1 MISGAG
7 YPNFYAENSALL
19 VMIFSVDTMKNF
31 PVEDSRMVAKKS
43 KLYSTT
49 DIESIRGQ
57 LAELPDVTQERL
69 QKRDVLDSLKS
80 DIETLIKN
88 KGYTL
93 SEILEHLKN
102 FGFHDVTLK
111 DLKEIT
117 EGKRTRQRK
126 RVSSSTDDKT
136 PVRA

>member
-1 MISGAG
+1 
-7 YPNFYAENSALL
+7 
-19 VMIFSVDTMKNF
+19 
-31 PVEDSRMVAKKS
+31 MVAKKS

-69 QKRDVLDSLKS
+69 QKRV
-80 DIETLIKN
+80 
-88 KGYTL
+88 
-93 SEILEHLKN
+93 EHLKN

-136 PVRA
+136 PVQA

>member
-1 MISGAG
+1 
-7 YPNFYAENSALL
+7 
-19 VMIFSVDTMKNF
+19 
-31 PVEDSRMVAKKS
+31 MVAKKS
-43 KLYSTT
+43 NLYSAT

-57 LAELPDVTQERL
+57 LAKLPDVTQERL

-80 DIETLIKN
+80 DIETLIRN

-117 EGKRTRQRK
+117 EGKRTRQ
-126 RVSSSTDDKT
+126 
-136 PVRA
+136 

>member
-1 MISGAG
+1 
-7 YPNFYAENSALL
+7 
-19 VMIFSVDTMKNF
+19 
-31 PVEDSRMVAKKS
+31 MVAKKS
-43 KLYSTT
+43 KLYSAT

-80 DIETLIKN
+80 DIETLIRN

-93 SEILEHLKN
+93 SEILEYLKN

-126 RVSSSTDDKT
+126 RASSSTEDKT
-136 PVRA
+136 PVHAGNAPAES

>member
-1 MISGAG
+1 
-7 YPNFYAENSALL
+7 
-19 VMIFSVDTMKNF
+19 
-31 PVEDSRMVAKKS
+31 MVAKKS

-102 FGFHDVTLK
+102 FGFHDVTIK

-136 PVRA
+136 PVQA

>member
-1 MISGAG
+1 
-7 YPNFYAENSALL
+7 
-19 VMIFSVDTMKNF
+19 
-31 PVEDSRMVAKKS
+31 MVAKKS
-43 KLYSTT
+43 NLYSAT
-49 DIESIRGQ
+49 DIESIQGQ
-57 LAELPDVTQERL
+57 LAKLPDVTQERL

-80 DIETLIKN
+80 DIETLIRN

-126 RVSSSTDDKT
+126 RVSSSTEDKT
-136 PVRA
+136 PVHAANSPAES

>member
-69 QKRDVLDSLKS
+69 QKRV
-80 DIETLIKN
+80 
-88 KGYTL
+88 
-93 SEILEHLKN
+93 EHLKN

-136 PVRA
+136 PVQA

>member
-1 MISGAG
+1 
-7 YPNFYAENSALL
+7 
-19 VMIFSVDTMKNF
+19 
-31 PVEDSRMVAKKS
+31 MVAKKS
-43 KLYSTT
+43 KLYSAT

-80 DIETLIKN
+80 DIETLIRK

-126 RVSSSTDDKT
+126 RASSSTEDKT
-136 PVRA
+136 PVHAENAPSES

>member
-1 MISGAG
+1 
-7 YPNFYAENSALL
+7 
-19 VMIFSVDTMKNF
+19 
-31 PVEDSRMVAKKS
+31 MVAKKS
-43 KLYSTT
+43 NLYSAT

-57 LAELPDVTQERL
+57 LAKLPDVTQERL

-80 DIETLIKN
+80 DIETLIRN

-117 EGKRTRQRK
+117 EGKRTRQR
-126 RVSSSTDDKT
+126 
-136 PVRA
+136 

>member
-1 MISGAG
+1 
-7 YPNFYAENSALL
+7 
-19 VMIFSVDTMKNF
+19 
-31 PVEDSRMVAKKS
+31 MVAKKS

-80 DIETLIKN
+80 DIETLIKT
-88 KGYTL
+88 GYTL

-136 PVRA
+136 PVQA